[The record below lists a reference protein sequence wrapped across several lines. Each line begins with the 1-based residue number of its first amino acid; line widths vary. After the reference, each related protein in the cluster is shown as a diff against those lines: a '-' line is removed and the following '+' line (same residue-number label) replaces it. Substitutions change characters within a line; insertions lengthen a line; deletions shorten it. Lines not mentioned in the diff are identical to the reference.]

1 MTLRLL
7 PLLALLGLNTF
18 AQAAPIHDDARQ
30 GNLPAVRALLQQDPK
45 QVNAVTSDR
54 MVMTPLHF
62 AAQFGQVEMVK
73 FLLAQGADVHARDG
87 NRATPLFRAALRG
100 QTACAELLIR
110 AGADVN
116 AEGNENIR
124 PPASGRDDGAYR
136 HRQAAAGAWRAHRR
150 QGQHRHHALGICPH
164 AGAEG
169 LVEDRRT
176 GHAAPLNRPRSR
188 HRSGASRPSSGIHGE
203 S

>member
-1 MTLRLL
+1 MTPRLL

-124 PPASGRDDGAYR
+124 PLHLAAMMGHTDTVKLLLAHGARTDVKDSTGTTPWEFAPTPALKDLLKI
-136 HRQAAAGAWRAHRR
+136 AG
-150 QGQHRHHALGICPH
+150 P
-164 AGAEG
+164 
-169 LVEDRRT
+169 DT
-176 GHAAPLNRPRSR
+176 PRP
-188 HRSGASRPSSGIHGE
+188 
-203 S
+203 

>member
-1 MTLRLL
+1 MTPRLL

-30 GNLPAVRALLQQDPK
+30 GNLPAVRALLQQDRK

-100 QTACAELLIR
+100 FPELGTDLVTALSSLNVNDLSHFEL
-110 AGADVN
+110 
-116 AEGNENIR
+116 
-124 PPASGRDDGAYR
+124 
-136 HRQAAAGAWRAHRR
+136 
-150 QGQHRHHALGICPH
+150 
-164 AGAEG
+164 
-169 LVEDRRT
+169 
-176 GHAAPLNRPRSR
+176 
-188 HRSGASRPSSGIHGE
+188 
-203 S
+203 